1 MAHKVLFVDDE
12 EVLLDSIQILLGNEL
27 YTVETTTEASEALG
41 KLEKDCFAVVVSDM
55 RMPGMDGNEFLEKAQ
70 KISPDSVYIVLSAF
84 ADMDSVMM
92 AVNEHHVWQYITKPW
107 RGSDLRVTIRNA
119 LEIYEHRKAKREML
133 ILLEEKNAQLN
144 MLNNTLEKLV
154 EERTQRLLLKSEIL
168 QMLVEDADI
177 NKILKKI
184 CEVIAD
190 LFQVKSVYVNVPFLD
205 TTISSSSRELTDS
218 LTEIM
223 GECHKEMRIVLRESE
238 FAIPLMKKD
247 RFLGIMLVEN
257 DSLVD
262 SDAFTNEAAGFI
274 SITILCLMQ
283 AWDLYKMDEL
293 LNELN

>member
-1 MAHKVLFVDDE
+1 MAHKVLFIDDE

-27 YTVETTTEASEALG
+27 YTVETTTVASVALE

-84 ADMDSVMM
+84 ADMDSVMT
-92 AVNEHHVWQYITKPW
+92 AVNERHVWQYITKPW
-107 RGSDLRVTIRNA
+107 HGSDLRVTIRNA
-119 LEIYEHRKAKREML
+119 LEIYEHRKEKKELM
-133 ILLEEKNAQLN
+133 ILLEEKNVQLN
-144 MLNNTLEKLV
+144 VLNNTLEKLV

-177 NKILKKI
+177 NKILKKL

-190 LFQVKSVYVNVPFLD
+190 LFMVKSVYVNVPFLKVLV
-205 TTISSSSRELTDS
+205 SNGPQELTES
-218 LTEIM
+218 LTELM
-223 GECHKEMRIVLRESE
+223 EKCHKGKCVALKETE
-238 FAIPLMKKD
+238 FALPLMKKN

-257 DSLVD
+257 DSALD
-262 SDAFTNEAAGFI
+262 SDVFTNEASGFI

-293 LNELN
+293 LKELN